1 MQYKNIIFIQDHAS
15 GEDNI
20 DPPRLDRK
28 GVNNADYALY
38 NHISNYEVDAPK
50 DLGFYKS
57 QDKQHDLEKN
67 MVLYVGEEEE
77 KFEPEFTFK
86 ETK

>member
-1 MQYKNIIFIQDHAS
+1 MK
-15 GEDNI
+15 
-20 DPPRLDRK
+20 
-28 GVNNADYALY
+28 NADYNAY
-38 NHISNYEVDAPK
+38 NYNSNYEVDTPQ
-50 DLGFYKS
+50 DLGFYKL

-67 MVLYVGEEEE
+67 MALYVGEEDE

>member
-1 MQYKNIIFIQDHAS
+1 MK
-15 GEDNI
+15 
-20 DPPRLDRK
+20 
-28 GVNNADYALY
+28 NADYTSY
-38 NHISNYEVDAPK
+38 NHNSNYEVDAPK

-67 MVLYVGEEEE
+67 MALYVGEEDK

-86 ETK
+86 DTK

>member
-1 MQYKNIIFIQDHAS
+1 MTIKNILSIQDHAS

-20 DPPRLDRK
+20 DPPRVDRK
-28 GVNNADYALY
+28 GVENTDYTSY
-38 NHISNYEVDAPK
+38 NHNSNYEMDTPT

-67 MVLYVGEEEE
+67 MALYVGEEDEI
-77 KFEPEFTFK
+77 FEPEFTFK
-86 ETK
+86 ETR

>member
-1 MQYKNIIFIQDHAS
+1 MK
-15 GEDNI
+15 
-20 DPPRLDRK
+20 
-28 GVNNADYALY
+28 NADYASY
-38 NHISNYEVDAPK
+38 HHNSNYEIDTHK

-57 QDKQHDLEKN
+57 QDRKHDLEKN
-67 MVLYVGEEEE
+67 MALYVGEEDE

>member
-1 MQYKNIIFIQDHAS
+1 MDT
-15 GEDNI
+15 
-20 DPPRLDRK
+20 PT
-28 GVNNADYALY
+28 
-38 NHISNYEVDAPK
+38 

-67 MVLYVGEEEE
+67 MALYVGEEDE
-77 KFEPEFTFK
+77 KFEPQFTFK